1 VTDLRRGREPIREL
15 PEENTD
21 LFEERPLQPEEEN
34 RPEDTEPRP
43 QSLPEP
49 EFGAEPGKLQRPAD
63 LPVFGNGIQ
72 AFEALFRQLRGKFGR
87 EELIIV
93 LVMLLVSS
101 EGASME
107 LMLLALILIAG

>member
-1 VTDLRRGREPIREL
+1 VTSLRRNREPFREL
-15 PEENTD
+15 PEETTD
-21 LFEERPLQPEEEN
+21 IFEERPPQTEEESRPEE
-34 RPEDTEPRP
+34 TEPKP

-49 EFGAEPGKLQRPAD
+49 EFGAEPGKTEKPAD